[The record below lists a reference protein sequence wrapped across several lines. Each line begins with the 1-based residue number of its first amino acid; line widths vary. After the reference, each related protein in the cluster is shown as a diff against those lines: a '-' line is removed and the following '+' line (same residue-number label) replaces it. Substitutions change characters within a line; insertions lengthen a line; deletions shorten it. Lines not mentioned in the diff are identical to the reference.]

1 MNKKKDNK
9 RKEILSI
16 KAKNESFRFQV
27 WWNRS
32 KRELDIPDD
41 DPLVNNVSS
50 MKYKCLKIW

>member
-41 DPLVNNVSS
+41 DPLVNNVVHLHNS
-50 MKYKCLKIW
+50 KKLK